1 MAGSVVV
8 PDDIETYATTAQG
21 DQLTS
26 ADTRDIPTVTPP
38 PPPPAEIIYTGEYSV
53 NPLGGVSF
61 RRLCSQLP
69 SVLRRIAAMSWA
81 LDRRA
86 VVLLLVCQ
94 LVTGAA
100 AAILLTATAGAMGPI
115 LGGGAVADRLE
126 RALPALLV
134 VSAATALTRVASAV
148 STYAARRLTPRLTTA
163 TDTALVEAVCRVE
176 AAAYAVDGFA
186 DRQEAAEMGVARTHV
201 MVTDA
206 QRFMSAFV
214 RMVTATAVLSL
225 LNVLMLPL
233 LLLAVL
239 PAGVG
244 ALLTARV
251 DYEIHYAN
259 VADRNVRG
267 MMRWWATTPK
277 YADEV
282 RANGMTDYLLYWYRS
297 LSERVDRRTLGAAP
311 RTLRIALLSSLVGG
325 VFLVT
330 TWAALA
336 WLAATGRVAL
346 PVAATA
352 VVAVQTTL
360 AALSQVI
367 VNGAAVFHT
376 SLYLSDAQAFLDDAG
391 ERAPAP
397 GELSVSP
404 PVEEIRLEEVSYRY
418 PGKERP
424 AVDAV
429 SLTMRRGEILAIVG
443 VNGSG
448 KSTLTRLITG
458 VYLADKGRVL
468 WNGADLAS
476 VDRAGVWRCT
486 GLVPQIFAQW
496 PLRVRENVTL
506 GRPRTYDDGPVWEAV
521 DAVGMREAVEE
532 LSNGLD
538 TLLAREVFG
547 GTELSGGQWQRLACS
562 RALYRRPSL
571 LILDEPTS
579 QMDPRGEHRIFEEI
593 KAIAADRVTIVVTHR
608 LENTRVADHIVVMEE
623 GRITEQGCYDDLVH
637 AGGTFAELLALSQDR

>member
-1 MAGSVVV
+1 M
-8 PDDIETYATTAQG
+8 
-21 DQLTS
+21 TS
-26 ADTRDIPTVTPP
+26 TDSRYKRSVTPP
-38 PPPPAEIIYTGEYSV
+38 PPPPAEIVYSGEYSV
-53 NPLGGVSF
+53 NPLGEVSF
-61 RRLCSQLP
+61 GKLCAQLP

-81 LDRRA
+81 MDRRA
-86 VVLLLVCQ
+86 VVLLLACQ

-100 AAILLTATAGAMGPI
+100 AAVLLTATAAAMRPI

-126 RALPALLV
+126 QALPALLV
-134 VSAATALTRVASAV
+134 VGTATALTRGASSV
-148 STYAARRLTPRLTTA
+148 GMYASRRLTPRLTTA

-206 QRFMSAFV
+206 QRFISALV

-244 ALLTARV
+244 AVLTARV

-267 MMRWWATTPK
+267 MMRWWSTTPK
-277 YADEV
+277 YGDEV
-282 RANGMTDYLLYWYRS
+282 RANGMTDYLLFWYRS
-297 LSERVDRRTLGAAP
+297 LSERVDRRTLAGAP

-325 VFLVT
+325 VFLVS

-336 WLAATGRVAL
+336 WLAGTGRVPLA
-346 PVAATA
+346 VAATA

-376 SLYLSDAQAFLDDAG
+376 SLYLSDMQAFLDDA
-391 ERAPAP
+391 EKRAPQRR
-397 GELSVSP
+397 GLSVSA
-404 PVEEIRLEEVSYRY
+404 PVDEIRLEEVSYQY
-418 PGKERP
+418 PGKEKP
-424 AVDAV
+424 AVEAL

-458 VYLADKGRVL
+458 IYLADKGRVL
-468 WNGADLAS
+468 WNGSDLAS
-476 VDRAGVWRCT
+476 VDRTTVWRCT

-506 GRPRTYDDGPVWEAV
+506 GQPRTFDDGPVWEAV
-521 DAVGMREAVEE
+521 DAVGMRDAVED

-547 GTELSGGQWQRLACS
+547 GAELSGGQWQRLACS

-579 QMDPRGEHRIFEEI
+579 QMDPRGEHQIFEEI
-593 KAIAADRVTIVVTHR
+593 KAIAADRITIVVTHR
-608 LENTRVADHIVVMEE
+608 LENTRIADHIVVMDG
-623 GRITEQGCYDDLVH
+623 GRITEQGCYGDLVH